1 MLTLERENRAE
12 ALRLAIAS
20 REGIEP
26 TDITI
31 KRAAG
36 YLAFLNGDDSDAKAA
51 ELTAAE

>member
-1 MLTLERENRAE
+1 MQTLERENRAE

-31 KRAAG
+31 KHAAG
-36 YLAFLNGDDSDAKAA
+36 YLSFLNGDDSDAKAA